1 MLGGWELGIPQTS
14 KNKDLAWD
22 LLTIIL
28 DPKIIS
34 PWLQQNGLLPTQK
47 TIGQGPQSTQL
58 NQTILYYDKMISMIP
73 LGKSRPIAPEY
84 PQIDDHISQALDQV
98 CSGLKEPKQ
107 ALDDAAEKSAKV
119 LGW

>member
-1 MLGGWELGIPQTS
+1 
-14 KNKDLAWD
+14 
-22 LLTIIL
+22 
-28 DPKIIS
+28 
-34 PWLQQNGLLPTQK
+34 
-47 TIGQGPQSTQL
+47 
-58 NQTILYYDKMISMIP
+58 MIP

-107 ALDDAAEKSAKV
+107 ALDDAAEESAKV